1 LDHEAQIGHLLTQH
15 EQRPQ
20 AAWMFS
26 EIQNAKAW
34 VGEPTTEA
42 FVPQMINFE
51 LTNGVSFTKGCYP
64 GQEVVARSQY
74 LGKLKRRSFR
84 AQLSETSLLSRS
96 PGLTSDSQ
104 TESSAT
110 DFNLATYAQG
120 LVGKDVWSASSSH
133 EACGLVVNAAP
144 VFSALGVQLAAI
156 DLLVETSLD
165 AWAKQ
170 DLHVGAIDGP
180 SLDAQP
186 MPYEFPTAE

>member
-1 LDHEAQIGHLLTQH
+1 
-15 EQRPQ
+15 
-20 AAWMFS
+20 MFS

-84 AQLSETSLLSRS
+84 AQLSATSLLSRS

-104 TESSAT
+104 ADSSAT
-110 DFNLATYAQG
+110 KFNLATHAQG
-120 LVGKDVWSASSSH
+120 LVGQDIWSASSSH

-186 MPYEFPTAE
+186 MPYEFPAAE